1 MRLLDKVAEAVYT
14 EQVAAVFRLMPIALI
29 VNLDNAVLTAS
40 GLTPVAFVLAAS
52 VPMAARFAV
61 ECSATGHVLGL
72 MTIAFADTL

>member
-1 MRLLDKVAEAVYT
+1 MRHSDRVAEAAYA
-14 EQVAAVFRLMPIALI
+14 EQIGAVFRQMPIALI
-29 VNLDNAVLTAS
+29 VNLVNAVLTAS
-40 GLTPVAFVLAAS
+40 VLTPVAFVLAAS

>member
-14 EQVAAVFRLMPIALI
+14 EQVAAVFRLMPI
-29 VNLDNAVLTAS
+29 VNLVNAVLTAS
-40 GLTPVAFVLAAS
+40 VLTPVAFVLAAS